1 MADVPPGP
9 PSDVG
14 PPPPISLKKARKKK
28 GKQTRP
34 ALIAREPALSPRE
47 AQFVTEYLKDLNA
60 TAAVQRAG
68 FNFESEGAARVHAS
82 TLLRRRHVALALNRA
97 FEARLQRNDVQADQI
112 IASLKAQAFYDIRDV
127 IDNWNGIVTL
137 KDLKALTPEQAAGV
151 ESIEMTQFGPKVKF
165 ADRFAA
171 LTLLMRHAGMLQ
183 HGGTRV
189 GIDPQTGRV
198 GVEITEGGEREVLV
212 VYHIPDNG
220 RDARPVEALAVN
232 GHGTAPG

>member
-1 MADVPPGP
+1 METP

-14 PPPPISLKKARKKK
+14 PRPPISLKKARKKK

-34 ALIAREPALSPRE
+34 VLIAREPDLSPRE

-60 TAAVQRAG
+60 HAAVMRAG
-68 FNFESEGAARVHAS
+68 FNFESDNAARVHAS
-82 TLLRRRHVALALNRA
+82 ALLRRRHVALALNRA
-97 FEARLQRNDVQADQI
+97 FEARLQRTEVQADQV
-112 IASLKAQAFYDIRDV
+112 IACLKAQAFYDIRDV
-127 IDNWNGIVTL
+127 IDTWNGIVTL
-137 KDLKALTPEQAAGV
+137 KDLRSLTPEQAAAV

-183 HGGTRV
+183 SGGTRV

-198 GVEITEGGEREVLV
+198 GVEVSEGGEREVLV
-212 VYHIPDNG
+212 VYHLPDNG
-220 RDARPVEALAVN
+220 REARPAVPLAAN
-232 GHGTAPG
+232 GHGAPPG